1 MQQEFTMPRSIE
13 TVTLPVV
20 LQGTVRSL
28 QVFRY
33 GKAGAGPK
41 IYIQGALHAG
51 EMPGPLVIHHLTR
64 LLDEAD
70 ANGEIHGEVVLV
82 PLANPIGFAQDL
94 SGTHYGRFDQAS
106 RENYNRG
113 FPWIGAEVA
122 ARIGDQLTTDARFNV
137 QLVRKTAR
145 KILDQATAR
154 TEFDH
159 LRLALMRMAID
170 ADYCFDLHCAG
181 EAPLYIYC
189 DDDPGE
195 GRVAEFAAQLGSEA
209 TFIHAYME
217 EGRPFSSAVGQL
229 WLQVARAVG
238 DSGKPLVQPGL
249 SGTVELRGS
258 RDVDDAT
265 NAADA
270 ANLLRY
276 MMRRGIV
283 AGDPGPLPEAK
294 AEPQPITACDH
305 GYAPRTGILAY
316 TVPVGAQ
323 LRRGDEVCCIVDP
336 SIADFAAARFP
347 VLAGCDGILFDRAG
361 DRLARA
367 GEQIFRIAA
376 NEPLPHRFGKTALDD

>member
-1 MQQEFTMPRSIE
+1 MPRSIQ
-13 TVTLPVV
+13 TVSLPVV
-20 LQGTVRSL
+20 VQGTERSL

-33 GKAGAGPK
+33 GEAGARPK

-64 LLDEAD
+64 LLDEMDTAGRIR
-70 ANGEIHGEVVLV
+70 GEIVLV
-82 PLANPIGFAQDL
+82 PFANPIGFAQDL

-113 FPWIGAEVA
+113 FPWIGVEVA
-122 ARIGDQLTTDARFNV
+122 ALIGDRLTTDATANV
-137 QLVRKTAR
+137 PLVRAAAHKVLEH
-145 KILDQATAR
+145 IPAR

-195 GRVAEFAAQLGSEA
+195 ERIAEFAAQLGSEA

-217 EGRPFSSAVGQL
+217 DGRPFSSAVGQL
-229 WLQVARAVG
+229 WLQVARALD
-238 DSGKPLVQPGL
+238 DSGKPVRQPGL

-258 RDVDDAT
+258 RDVDDAVS
-265 NAADA
+265 AADA
-270 ANLLRY
+270 LNLLRY

-294 AEPQPITACDH
+294 SAPMPITACDH
-305 GYAPRTGILAY
+305 GYAPCTGIIVY
-316 TVPVGAQ
+316 SVPVGAR
-323 LRRGDEVCCIVDP
+323 LRQGQEVCCIVDAG
-336 SIADFAAARFP
+336 IADFEAARFP
-347 VLAGCDGILFDRAG
+347 VLAGCDGVLFDRAG

-376 NEPLPHRFGKTALDD
+376 EEPLAHRIGKTALDD